1 MNLLKIYKIEI
12 ENASKTNNLYFK
24 FNLSSSFKNKMNSNS
39 RDKYFREM
47 IRIHPILKRYF
58 IPRTTR
64 YFKWSLHKLTN
75 SRILLSFKILIYFR
89 VGIIFA
95 FFRTRRLKTQPLHA
109 RGVIN
114 NKRAQQSPFSS
125 YITRYSRARLR
136 SVSFISYN

>member
-1 MNLLKIYKIEI
+1 MKLKTRRKLTISILNLIYHLHLKTKWILTQE
-12 ENASKTNNLYFK
+12 TNTFERWFEY
-24 FNLSSSFKNKMNSNS
+24 
-39 RDKYFREM
+39 
-47 IRIHPILKRYF
+47 ILKRYF
-58 IPRTTR
+58 ISRTTR

-75 SRILLSFKILIYFR
+75 PRILLSFKILIYFR

-109 RGVIN
+109 RGIIN

-125 YITRYSRARLR
+125 YITRYSWARLR

>member
-47 IRIHPILKRYF
+47 IRIHLILKRYF
-58 IPRTTR
+58 ISRTTR